1 MFDFLR
7 QKLKKKG
14 FLKNDLSTK
23 VKFNIILAFLVKLL
37 SVLVNF
43 ILVPLTI
50 GYVNSEKYGIWLTAS
65 SIIAWFGVF
74 DFGLGNGL
82 RNKLVQALSHNNK
95 QEVKSLISS
104 AYFSIFGVSSVLAI
118 CFLVSS
124 SVLDWAL
131 LLNLPYDYSEEINQM
146 MLVILLMFCLQFVLQ
161 LINVI
166 NFAYQRAAL
175 VSGIYLIG
183 NIISLLFILG
193 LKYYFRPHLAY
204 LGVAYIG
211 GNILSMLFFNI
222 YFFREN
228 RYLVPSFRY
237 ASFSKA
243 KDILKLGGNFFVI
256 QIASLIHFQTVN
268 IIILRYFTPT
278 EVTEYNVAY
287 KLFSIMSIIFGI
299 LLAPIW
305 SAVTKAYVEKDYLW
319 IKKIEQRLLNIWM
332 IAVLG
337 IFLLYFAS
345 PIIYKIWID
354 DIVLI
359 SSTTNLG
366 VAIYIITVTFGMI
379 YVNMLNGMGRLKTQF
394 YLSIIYI
401 IVFIPITYFFAV
413 KLNLGLIG
421 ISISL
426 IITNVNGIIA
436 APIEFRRVLK
446 NINSSH

>member
-1 MFDFLR
+1 MFDFLK
-7 QKLKKKG
+7 QKLGKEG
-14 FLKNDLSTK
+14 FSKNDLSTK

-82 RNKLVQALSHNNK
+82 RNKLVHALSHKNK
-95 QEVKSLISS
+95 LEVKRLISS
-104 AYFSIFGVSSVLAI
+104 AYFSIFGVSVVLAI
-118 CFLVSS
+118 CFLISS
-124 SVLDWAL
+124 SILDWTL
-131 LLNLPYDYSEEINQM
+131 LLNLPNDYSEEINQM
-146 MLVILLMFCLQFVLQ
+146 MLVILLMFCLQFILQ
-161 LINVI
+161 LINVV

-183 NIISLLFILG
+183 NILSLLFILG
-193 LKYYFRPHLAY
+193 LKHYFKPHLAY
-204 LGVAYIG
+204 LGMAYIG
-211 GNILSMLFFNI
+211 GNILTLLFFNI
-222 YFFREN
+222 YFFRKN

-305 SAVTKAYVEKDYLW
+305 SAVTKAYVEKDYMW
-319 IKKIEQRLLNIWM
+319 IKKLEQRLLNIWM
-332 IAVLG
+332 IAVVG
-337 IFLLYFAS
+337 IFVLYLAS

-354 DIVLI
+354 DIVPI
-359 SSTTNLG
+359 SNTTNLG

-436 APIEFRRVLK
+436 APIEFRRILR
-446 NINSSH
+446 NINSSL